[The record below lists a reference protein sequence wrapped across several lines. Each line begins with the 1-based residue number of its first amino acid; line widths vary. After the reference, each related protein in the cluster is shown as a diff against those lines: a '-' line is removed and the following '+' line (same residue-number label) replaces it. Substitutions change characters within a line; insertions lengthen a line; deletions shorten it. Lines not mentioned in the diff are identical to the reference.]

1 VRYHRPM
8 KRLPPTLLCLAV
20 LLALACSSSDEG
32 PTDPGTT
39 NRRLVINF
47 AIESANG
54 IGTLQEVQL
63 LFDNQGI
70 ARYAGAAA
78 AAVSVQGSVRDVV
91 PGSHTVAV
99 RIDRQVQ
106 SPILYRMGQA
116 NGPASSV
123 VVSNASGTVL
133 ATLNLPRETVLLATG
148 DSQRYTIQVP

>member
-1 VRYHRPM
+1 M
-8 KRLPPTLLCLAV
+8 KRLSLTLLCLP
-20 LLALACSSSDEG
+20 LFLILACSSSDEG
-32 PTDPGTT
+32 PTNPGTT
-39 NRRLVINF
+39 NRRLVVNF

-78 AAVSVQGSVRDVV
+78 SAVSVQGSINDVP
-91 PGSHTVAV
+91 PGNHTVAV

-106 SPILYRMGQA
+106 TPLLYRMPQN
-116 NGPASSV
+116 NGPVNSV

-133 ATLNLPRETVLLATG
+133 TTLNLPRETVLLATG
-148 DSQRYTIQVP
+148 DSRIYTIQVP